1 MSDLIIRGAMVLGPA
16 GGRRSDVRVHGG
28 RIAEVGHVRS
38 HPGEATVVD
47 ATGLWLLP
55 GAIDAHVHS
64 RDPGFPEKET
74 FETLTTAAACGGVT
88 TVVDMP
94 NTIPAVSSAPV
105 LEEKVE
111 HVSGRARVDFALWG
125 VLRQSSTEEDVRGL
139 VEAGVIGIKAFLGY
153 AVRLDNEQVVVTF
166 DGGPD
171 LEAPPDYGT
180 IARMAPL
187 LARDGMPLAVHGEDP
202 GVLRTFRRPV
212 HTYSDLLASR
222 PAVAEAVAVA
232 ALGVIARESG
242 CRIHIVHLSSA
253 AGLAAARVAAAGN
266 APLVVETCP
275 QYLLLTEQDVA
286 PLGAIGKMYPPIRTA
301 ADRRALQEGLLAGT
315 ITRIATDHAPHETA
329 LKTGA
334 SLEEAGAGSPGVET
348 IYLAALEVARE
359 LGLGPEAAVQWVA
372 EAPARALRLAGQKG
386 AIRTGLDADLV
397 LLDPTQETLATAER
411 MHSRQP
417 LGVFTDHRF
426 RGAIRAVWSRGEL
439 VAENGEPVGRGEGG
453 RFLRPGP
460 VSL

>member
-1 MSDLIIRGAMVLGPA
+1 MPDLIIRGATVHGPA
-16 GGRRSDVRVHGG
+16 GGRRSDVRVHGA

-47 ATGLWLLP
+47 GTGLWLLP

-64 RDPGFPEKET
+64 RDPGAPEKET
-74 FETLTTAAACGGVT
+74 FETMTAAAACGGVT
-88 TVVDMP
+88 TIADMP
-94 NTIPAVSSAPV
+94 NTIPAVSSAAV

-111 HVSGRARVDFALWG
+111 HLSGSARVDFALWG
-125 VLRQSSTEEDVRGL
+125 ALRQSSTEEDVRGL
-139 VEAGVIGIKAFLGY
+139 VEAGVIGVKAYLGY
-153 AVRLDNEQVVVTF
+153 AVRLDNEQIVYT
-166 DGGPD
+166 PD
-171 LEAPPDYGT
+171 SGTGLEAPPDYGT

-187 LARDGMPLAVHGEDP
+187 LARDGMPLAVHAEDP
-202 GVLRTFRRPV
+202 GVLGTFRRPI
-212 HTYSDLLASR
+212 HTYGDLLASR

-232 ALGVIARESG
+232 ALGAIAKESG
-242 CRIHIVHLSSA
+242 CRIHVVHLSSA
-253 AGLAAARVAAAGN
+253 AGLAAARIAIAGGS
-266 APLVVETCP
+266 PLVVETCP

-286 PLGAIGKMYPPIRTA
+286 PLGPVGKMFPPVRTA

-329 LKTGA
+329 LKAGL
-334 SLEEAGAGSPGVET
+334 SLEAAGAGTTGVET
-348 IYLAALEVARE
+348 VYLAALEVARE

-386 AIRTGLDADLV
+386 AIRAGLDADLV
-397 LLDPTQETLATAER
+397 LLDPAQETLASPER
-411 MHSRQP
+411 MHSRQS
-417 LGVFTDHRF
+417 LGVFTGHRF

-439 VAENGEPVGRGEGG
+439 VAESGEPVGRGGQG